1 MNNTSPRNDPET
13 FDFTDAIQKRIVAML
28 VADKDSFV
36 ANSEI
41 VAPEMFENPV
51 LRDMV
56 ALLHG
61 FYIKYHKPADQ
72 DEFLQEFSTL
82 LDNKKNI
89 PVDEYFGVLEE
100 VMMLVA
106 EGSFDYARDK
116 ATEFARY
123 QAMKN
128 FFLDGAD
135 LLKKKRDY
143 PEIDRRYT
151 KAVGVGTR
159 APEDDRVLETICAAD
174 LVAEDMEW
182 LWHNTVP
189 KAKLSLLVG
198 KPEVG
203 KSFFT
208 MMMAARVSSGI
219 PFPSSSA
226 PRPVERGQVLI
237 LQTEDGMEDTCKK
250 RLRWEGAD
258 QSMIHFITGTRDR
271 QGKSRPVDLSTDV
284 EQVRRRMRELGNVKL
299 IIVDPLSAYIGSSTK
314 MDSHQ
319 DREVRLALRPLM
331 TFIEQ
336 EKVAVVGIMHLN
348 KNQMADVIF
357 RISGS
362 AAWAQVPRVIWMISQ
377 DRNDPELRW
386 LLAMKNNTI
395 RETEKREAEFGFRIQ
410 ENHIVIARDEQ
421 PIARVC

>member
-1 MNNTSPRNDPET
+1 MNNLSTLRNDFPAKIQEEIAAILLTNEEKLKAAMGLVEPEF
-13 FDFTDAIQKRIVAML
+13 FDNLALQDIVRIL
-28 VADKDSFV
+28 FV
-36 ANSEI
+36 Y
-41 VAPEMFENPV
+41 FEQYGCCP
-51 LRDMV
+51 
-56 ALLHG
+56 
-61 FYIKYHKPADQ
+61 
-72 DEFLQEFSTL
+72 
-82 LDNKKNI
+82 
-89 PVDEYFGVLEE
+89 
-100 VMMLVA
+100 
-106 EGSFDYARDK
+106 ARDHIQ
-116 ATEFARY
+116 TELYGLKDQTMAEARSETLRLLYEIADGDPLEYSSDKLGEFCRY
-123 QAMKN
+123 QATKQAL
-128 FFLDGAD
+128 LDSVD

-143 PEIDRRYT
+143 PEIIRRIT
-151 KAVGVGTR
+151 EAAGTAQE
-159 APEDDRVLETICAAD
+159 APAKDDRVLETVCATD
-174 LVAEDMEW
+174 LVEEDMEW

-208 MMMAARVSSGI
+208 MMMAARVSSGA

-237 LQTEDGMEDTCKK
+237 LQTEDGMEDTCVK
-250 RLRWEGAD
+250 RLRWEEAD